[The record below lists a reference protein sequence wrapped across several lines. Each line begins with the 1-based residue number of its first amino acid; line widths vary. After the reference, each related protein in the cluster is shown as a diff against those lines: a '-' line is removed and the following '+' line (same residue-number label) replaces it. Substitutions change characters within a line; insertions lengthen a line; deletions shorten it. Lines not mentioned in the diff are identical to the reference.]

1 VKKIAPVLIVLLT
14 GFACLGSPA
23 TCAASADTVAAAAS
37 APDAGSQEFV
47 PVGQLPPGEQL
58 PASRLVIGAYSFVWV
73 VLLSYLWSIR
83 RRLTEVE
90 REMGRLRSR

>member
-1 VKKIAPVLIVLLT
+1 VNKIALVLIVLLT
-14 GFACLGSPA
+14 GIAILGSPA
-23 TCAASADTVAAAAS
+23 TGAASVDTVAATAS
-37 APDAGSQEFV
+37 APDAGGQEFV

-83 RRLTEVE
+83 RRLSEVE
-90 REMGRLRSR
+90 REMVRLRNQ